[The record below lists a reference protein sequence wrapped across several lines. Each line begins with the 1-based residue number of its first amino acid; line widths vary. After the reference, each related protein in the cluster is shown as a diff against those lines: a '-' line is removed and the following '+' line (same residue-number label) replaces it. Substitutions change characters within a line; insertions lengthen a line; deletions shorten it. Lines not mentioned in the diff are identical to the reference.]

1 MSGSTELK
9 FVRSQFSDAL
19 PPPMRISG
27 ILHWAR
33 ENLFSSVFNTILTLL
48 ILYGLFQIIPGMI
61 DRLII
66 DAVWTANSSKD
77 CNPEVLGKT
86 VGVCWGFVN
95 AHWGYFIF
103 GQYPEPLRWRPELFF
118 VLEAVGLVWLL
129 APSIPR
135 KDWAMIYFF
144 IIFPIVGFIL
154 LHGSPALGLP
164 IVQTH
169 FWGGFLVSIVIG
181 TVGIVISVPVGILL
195 ALGRRSRMPVARTAS
210 VVMIEFIRGVPLIT
224 VLFMANVMFP
234 LFVPEGWRPDPLLRV
249 LVGVAL
255 FFSAYMAETVRGG
268 LQAIPRGQYEAAQAL
283 GLSYWQMMVK
293 IILPQ
298 ALKIVIPGIVNN
310 FIGLLKD
317 TTLVAIVNIFDF
329 LKVIEAA
336 LNNPVWR
343 LSQMPFAGYLFAAI
357 VYFILCYGMAR
368 YSMSVEKRLAIDHR
382 H

>member
-1 MSGSTELK
+1 MASSNDLF
-9 FVRSQFSDAL
+9 FVRQSFTA
-19 PPPMRISG
+19 PVAPPMRVAGPI
-27 ILHWAR
+27 HWLK
-33 ENLFSSVFNTILTLL
+33 ENLFSSPLNAIVTLL
-48 ILYGLFQIIPGMI
+48 IGFGLYKIIPGLV
-61 DRLII
+61 DTLLIN
-66 DAVWTANSSKD
+66 AVWVANDSKD
-77 CNPEVLGKT
+77 CVAES
-86 VGVCWGFVN
+86 VGHPVGICWGFVG

-103 GQYPEPLRWRPELFF
+103 GQYPEELRWRPELFF
-118 VLEAVGLVWLL
+118 ALEVIGIAWLL
-129 APSIPR
+129 TPSIPR

-144 IIFPIVGFIL
+144 VLFPFIAFFL
-154 LHGSPALGLP
+154 LSGSETLGLT

-169 FWGGFLVSIVIG
+169 YWGGFLVTIVIG
-181 TVGIVISVPVGILL
+181 TVGIVISVPLGIVL
-195 ALGRRSRMPVARTAS
+195 ALGRRSKMPVARTSS
-210 VVMIEFIRGVPLIT
+210 VAAIEFIRGVPLIT

-234 LFVPEGWRPDPLLRV
+234 LFVPEGWRPDSLLRV

-268 LQAIPRGQYEAAQAL
+268 LQAIPRGQYEAAQSL
-283 GLSYWQMMVK
+283 GLGYWLMMIK

-329 LKVIEAA
+329 LKVIEAS
-336 LNNPVWR
+336 LNDPVWR
-343 LSQMPFAGYLFAAI
+343 SSGMPFAGYLFAAI

-368 YSMSVEKRLAIDHR
+368 YSLSVERRLATDHR

>member
-1 MSGSTELK
+1 MSMNSEMN
-9 FVRSQFSDAL
+9 FVRSRFSDPL
-19 PPPMRISG
+19 PPPMRTAG
-27 ILHWAR
+27 IFHWAR
-33 ENLFSSVFNTILTLL
+33 ENLFSSVFNSLMTIL
-48 ILYGLFQIIPGMI
+48 ILFVLYQIIPGMI
-61 DRLII
+61 DRLILS
-66 DAVWTANSSKD
+66 AVWTANSSKD
-77 CNPEVLGKT
+77 CNPELLGHP
-86 VGVCWGFVN
+86 VGVCWGFVG

-103 GQYPEPLRWRPELFF
+103 GQYPENLRWRPELFF
-118 VLEAVGLVWLL
+118 VLEALGLAWLL
-129 APSIPR
+129 VPSIPR

-144 IIFPIVGFIL
+144 IIFPFIAFFL
-154 LHGSPALGLP
+154 LAGSETLGLQV
-164 IVQTH
+164 VQTH

-195 ALGRRSRMPVARTAS
+195 ALGRRSRMPVARTSS

-268 LQAIPRGQYEAAQAL
+268 LQAIPRGQYEAAQSL

-357 VYFILCYGMAR
+357 VYFVICYGMAR
-368 YSMSVEKRLAIDHR
+368 YSMYVEKRLATDHR

>member
-1 MSGSTELK
+1 MWRPFVPFVAYFASGFAAGT
-9 FVRSQFSDAL
+9 V
-19 PPPMRISG
+19 
-27 ILHWAR
+27 
-33 ENLFSSVFNTILTLL
+33 NSVAGGGTILTFPVLAS
-48 ILYGLFQIIPGMI
+48 ILPADPGRM
-61 DRLII
+61 
-66 DAVWTANSSKD
+66 VTANATSTIGLW
-77 CNPEVLGKT
+77 PGAIAGAWAYRQER
-86 VGVCWGFVN
+86 
-95 AHWGYFIF
+95 A
-103 GQYPEPLRWRPELFF
+103 GQPPW
-118 VLEAVGLVWLL
+118 AAWLL
-129 APSIPR
+129 VPSIPR

-144 IIFPIVGFIL
+144 IIFPIVGFTL
-154 LHGSPALGLP
+154 LSGSETLGLP
-164 IVQTH
+164 VVQTH

-268 LQAIPRGQYEAAQAL
+268 LQAIPRGQYEAAQSL

-368 YSMSVEKRLAIDHR
+368 YSMSVEKRLATDHR

>member
-1 MSGSTELK
+1 MSGQMELK
-9 FVRSQFSDAL
+9 FVRSHFSDPL
-19 PPPMRISG
+19 PPPMRTSG
-27 ILHWAR
+27 PLHWMR
-33 ENLFSSVFNTILTLL
+33 ENLFSSPLNSILTLL
-48 ILYGLFQIIPGMI
+48 ILFGLYQLIPGLI
-61 DRLII
+61 DRLLIT
-66 DAVWTANSSKD
+66 AVWTAESSKD
-77 CNPEVLGKT
+77 CNAETLGQP

-95 AHWGYFIF
+95 AHWGYFVF
-103 GQYPEPLRWRPELFF
+103 GQYPEQLRWRPELFF
-118 VLEAVGLVWLL
+118 VLEALGLAWLL
-129 APSIPR
+129 IPRIPR

-144 IIFPIVGFIL
+144 IVFPVVAFFL
-154 LHGSPALGLP
+154 LNGSEALGLKP
-164 IVQTH
+164 VQTH

-195 ALGRRSRMPVARTAS
+195 ALGRRSHMPVARSAS

-283 GLSYWQMMVK
+283 GLNYWQMMIK

-368 YSMSVEKRLAIDHR
+368 YSMSVEKRLATDHR